1 MKLTEKIKNGKA
13 WKWLKEKAPDVLETV
28 GDLTGLEILE
38 NAGRLLKGK
47 QDITPEMIQEF
58 NRLKELDLQELEL
71 ILEDS
76 ANARK
81 MQTAALAQEDLF
93 SKRFVYYFAF
103 LIFILASVVVVL
115 LFFVE
120 IPERNERLIDVA
132 FGAVVGA
139 ALMQVIQFFYG
150 SSRGSKE
157 KQDAIKQITN
167 RLK

>member
-58 NRLKELDLQELEL
+58 NRLKELDLKELEL